1 MTTTMEHTGR
11 QPLLSALRHLVTGT
25 PEIKFDLSL
34 ILCELWSGTVVLM
47 VIVEHVVTQEQ
58 ETRSDRW
65 LPMQSKTQTK
75 ELFAKVRSRTRMR
88 QQFIK
93 RLETVNSLYECEQ
106 ECLNERT
113 FKCLSFNYM

>member
-1 MTTTMEHTGR
+1 
-11 QPLLSALRHLVTGT
+11 
-25 PEIKFDLSL
+25 
-34 ILCELWSGTVVLM
+34 M
-47 VIVEHVVTQEQ
+47 VIVEHAVTPEQ

>member
-1 MTTTMEHTGR
+1 M
-11 QPLLSALRHLVTGT
+11 
-25 PEIKFDLSL
+25 
-34 ILCELWSGTVVLM
+34 M

-58 ETRSDRW
+58 ETPSDRW
-65 LPMQSKTQTK
+65 LPMQSKTQIK
-75 ELFAKVRSRTRMR
+75 DNSQVRSRTRMR

>member
-1 MTTTMEHTGR
+1 MAIG
-11 QPLLSALRHLVTGT
+11 
-25 PEIKFDLSL
+25 
-34 ILCELWSGTVVLM
+34 EL
-47 VIVEHVVTQEQ
+47 VVTQAQ
-58 ETRSDRW
+58 ETPSDR
-65 LPMQSKTQTK
+65 LATNRKTKDPNFFSQ
-75 ELFAKVRSRTRMR
+75 VRSRTRMR